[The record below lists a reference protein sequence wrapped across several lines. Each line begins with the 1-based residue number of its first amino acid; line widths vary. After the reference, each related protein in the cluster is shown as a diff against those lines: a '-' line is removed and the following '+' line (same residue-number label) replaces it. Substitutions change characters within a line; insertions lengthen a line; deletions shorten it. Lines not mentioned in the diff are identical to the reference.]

1 MQKGDQIEWHR
12 KEGGTITANSP
23 LGPQK
28 HAEKQKKGDR
38 EFSLLSLHSPCPA
51 IGFPEVHCA
60 AVVGQWPALRE
71 RIFSDTE
78 EANEGAMRRVEEA
91 TVRGMV
97 AEVACA
103 VVQHAWGEQRL
114 KREARVAKTIWVVG
128 LGLVLGLLGLGL

>member
-12 KEGGTITANSP
+12 KEGGTITTNSP

-28 HAEKQKKGDR
+28 HAKGR
-38 EFSLLSLHSPCPA
+38 QFSLLSLHSPCPA

-60 AVVGQWPALRE
+60 VVVGQWTALRE
-71 RIFSDTE
+71 RISSGAE

-91 TVRGMV
+91 TVRGVV

-103 VVQHAWGEQRL
+103 VVQHAWGERRL
-114 KREARVAKTIWVVG
+114 KKEARVAETIWVVR

>member
-28 HAEKQKKGDR
+28 HAGDR

-51 IGFPEVHCA
+51 IGFPEVHYA

-71 RIFSDTE
+71 RISSGAE
-78 EANEGAMRRVEEA
+78 EANEGEYPPFSTLFA

-103 VVQHAWGEQRL
+103 VVQQAWGVRRL
-114 KREARVAKTIWVVG
+114 KKEARVAETIWVVG
-128 LGLVLGLLGLGL
+128 LGLVLGLLGLAL